1 MQSQRLLKELFL
13 VSEYVWFF
21 MPFRP
26 LSISYCDGIQFFQG
40 KKRLFPYLISVF
52 FSTQLTRITFGRAAC
67 QEQMETCAKFALETA
82 RWKELECP
90 ADALPV
96 TMNTT
101 MAIWE
106 HSGNTFFQSQKHGA
120 IAKIGLLFCWWF
132 SMGVFP
138 FVKQLAVLTFGSMY
152 FA

>member
-1 MQSQRLLKELFL
+1 M
-13 VSEYVWFF
+13 
-21 MPFRP
+21 
-26 LSISYCDGIQFFQG
+26 CDSSCHLG
-40 KKRLFPYLISVF
+40 LFPLVIAMESNSSNGRRGFSLISSQVF

-82 RWKELECP
+82 RWKELGCP

-120 IAKIGLLFCWWF
+120 IAKIGLLFC
-132 SMGVFP
+132 
-138 FVKQLAVLTFGSMY
+138 
-152 FA
+152 